1 MTGRIRREPRW
12 KRFTRLAHERL
23 ESRVLLV
30 GDLLISELMPDNN
43 STLADEDGHY
53 EDWIEIHNQG
63 ETRHTL
69 SRTSQHAEGISM
81 QVLPRHSD

>member
-63 ETRHTL
+63 ETPIQLQGWALTDDAADL
-69 SRTSQHAEGISM
+69 QK
-81 QVLPRHSD
+81 

>member
-53 EDWIEIHNQG
+53 EDWIEIHTNYLKTCQSHWNKR
-63 ETRHTL
+63 ELFSTL
-69 SRTSQHAEGISM
+69 RVISGIK
-81 QVLPRHSD
+81 